1 MSGRKVWFALALVVQ
16 VALLAAVPWDR
27 EADES
32 STQTIWLKARAGGDR
47 HHDVMRGEYINLT
60 YDISDPARFAE
71 AKAKSANGELRRGET
86 AYAVVQEMQPGLWTG
101 LRIERELPSDLP
113 DGQVAIKGYRS
124 DRGQQIKA
132 YLHREADGTWAADSI
147 VTGEMDGSF
156 DHEQEDKALA
166 SAWVSRQAISYRD
179 IDSYFVPESERQRTE
194 EDLLAHPDEVVVQVR
209 VSENGS
215 ASLLQMRIQDRV
227 YDF

>member
-1 MSGRKVWFALALVVQ
+1 MSGRTVWFALALVVQ
-16 VALLAAVPWDR
+16 GALLAAVPWDR

-32 STQTIWLKARAGGDR
+32 SAQTIWLKAKAGGDR
-47 HHDVMRGEYINLT
+47 HRDVLRGEYINLT
-60 YDISDPARFAE
+60 YDISDPAKFAE
-71 AKAKSANGELRRGET
+71 VKPAIGAELRRGET
-86 AYAVVQEMQPGLWTG
+86 AYAVLQEMQPGLWTG

-113 DGQVAIKGYRS
+113 DGQAAIKGEWS
-124 DRGQQIKA
+124 DRGEQIKA

-147 VTGEMDGSF
+147 ITGEMDGSF
-156 DHEQEDKALA
+156 DHDRGRDKALA

-179 IDSYFVPESERQRTE
+179 IASYFVPQSERRRTE

-209 VSENGS
+209 VGEGGS